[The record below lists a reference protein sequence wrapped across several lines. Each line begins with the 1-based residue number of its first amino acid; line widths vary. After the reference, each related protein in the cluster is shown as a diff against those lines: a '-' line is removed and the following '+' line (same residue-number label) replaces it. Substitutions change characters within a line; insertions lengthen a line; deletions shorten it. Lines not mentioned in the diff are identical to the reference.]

1 MRPSETR
8 NNREEYRTFSKTI
21 QIGIFGYFGD
31 FGLVNLKKLRD
42 YLVDQGFNAKLSI
55 DIETPDS
62 SVISPPADAIKSSQI
77 LYRSSQILIYIIT
90 PTPQDQQKKL
100 LDSVSMEYGWAYLE
114 RRNCVGVYF
123 QSGNEFNTLPQGAID
138 ELREENWRMETFNQI
153 EDVFGIISRF
163 CEDKIRELY
172 SVSDII

>member
-55 DIETPDS
+55 DIDS
-62 SVISPPADAIKSSQI
+62 
-77 LYRSSQILIYIIT
+77 
-90 PTPQDQQKKL
+90 
-100 LDSVSMEYGWAYLE
+100 
-114 RRNCVGVYF
+114 
-123 QSGNEFNTLPQGAID
+123 EFAHIQT
-138 ELREENWRMETFNQI
+138 
-153 EDVFGIISRF
+153 
-163 CEDKIRELY
+163 
-172 SVSDII
+172 